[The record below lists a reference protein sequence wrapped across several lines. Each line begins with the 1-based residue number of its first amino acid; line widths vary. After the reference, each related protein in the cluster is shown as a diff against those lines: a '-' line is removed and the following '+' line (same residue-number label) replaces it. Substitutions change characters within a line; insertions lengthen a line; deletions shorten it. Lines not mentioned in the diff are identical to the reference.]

1 MTDLQAFISR
11 ETEFYADY
19 FSESGSLVFSS
30 FLEAVLSGYEDK
42 IHCGDFTEDE
52 RDEILL
58 NALRM
63 MQMMDVTVEC

>member
-1 MTDLQAFISR
+1 MTELQAFISR

-19 FSESGSLVFSS
+19 FAEGGSLVFSS
-30 FLEAVLSGYEDK
+30 FLDAVLSGYEDK
-42 IHCGDFTEDE
+42 IHVSDFTDDE

-63 MQMMDVTVEC
+63 MQMMEVAV